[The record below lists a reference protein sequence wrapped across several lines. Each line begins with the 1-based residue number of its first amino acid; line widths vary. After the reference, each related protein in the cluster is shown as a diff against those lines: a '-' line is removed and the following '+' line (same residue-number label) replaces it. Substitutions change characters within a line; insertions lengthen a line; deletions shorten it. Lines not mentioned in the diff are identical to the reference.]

1 MDGILSRASDHNVR
15 TSPFIHAHIEDAL
28 ENSYYQTLSET
39 FPNSDIFP
47 NLLSADAAL
56 NMNNINSMFSGLD
69 PQHKGQLSEPWLQFM
84 EHHCSAKFYR
94 EVIDLIG
101 NNIRVKYPDLEDRFG
116 KPLEDFTVAWRKTDN
131 TADIQVDCQFAMNTP
146 VQIPSRV
153 RGVHVDNPKKLYN
166 ALLYMRLD
174 EDETT
179 GGNLGIYQFKGQP
192 QFDSVQVPDG
202 AVDHVDTIN
211 YKANSVV
218 LLLNSSESLHG
229 VTVRDV
235 TPHPRRYIN
244 FLAEVRDPLFDLQPF
259 QENQPPKNSG
269 ITINIPKS
277 APKQVQPQSQPKP
290 ALKKENDMS
299 PLKIFIGF
307 DERQIPASSA
317 LTQSILNKSS
327 KPVALTPLVL
337 SSLPITRA
345 GLTPFT
351 YSRFLTPWLCQY
363 EGWALFMDNDTLVMD
378 DIAKLFDF
386 ADDRYAIMVN
396 KMIEPFEWASIMLFN
411 CAHPAN
417 KAMTPEFL
425 EDPDQSG
432 APHSFEWLGAD
443 KDDLI
448 GAFPADWNHTVGYDK
463 PRDDAKI
470 AHYTMGVPAH
480 PEIDGCEYSEQWHE
494 VFDQTL
500 SLLDWEGMMGN
511 SVHAAQLP
519 DGKLVPKLHPDA
531 QKLAGLKKG

>member
-28 ENSYYQTLSET
+28 ENLYYQTLSET
-39 FPNSDIFP
+39 FPNFDIFP

-192 QFDSVQVPDG
+192 QFDGVQVPDG